1 MWVALL
7 SLFIVN
13 LIEYLLDFGHIGE
26 GYPLQILRS
35 TIYSDRIVL
44 CHR

>member
-1 MWVALL
+1 MWVSLL
-7 SLFIVN
+7 SLFIVDF
-13 LIEYLLDFGHIGE
+13 IEYLLDFGHIGE

-35 TIYSDRIVL
+35 AIHSDHIVL